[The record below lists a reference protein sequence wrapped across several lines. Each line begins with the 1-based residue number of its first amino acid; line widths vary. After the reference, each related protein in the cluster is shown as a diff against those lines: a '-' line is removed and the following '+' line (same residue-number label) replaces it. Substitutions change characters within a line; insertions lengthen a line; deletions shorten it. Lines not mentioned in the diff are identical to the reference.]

1 MLSPKDQEF
10 ALNTTVHYAPRAYEM
25 IRNCKATSDG
35 LTIANVG
42 RETPI
47 SELPPYDAEKV
58 HSFPMVWKNPSN
70 GRPHLQIAGCCVYSL
85 TTVDAATGNQTVISD
100 LAEVRRICH
109 RLQGEVY
116 QPENVYAHKW
126 EMGDLVMF
134 HNRGVMHSISGQLA
148 QYAERRLL
156 WQCNMASN
164 TPPEA
169 YRGSL

>member
-70 GRPHLQIAGCCVYSL
+70 GRPHFKSP
-85 TTVDAATGNQTVISD
+85 DAVSTRSPPSMPPPAT
-100 LAEVRRICH
+100 RR
-109 RLQGEVY
+109 
-116 QPENVYAHKW
+116 
-126 EMGDLVMF
+126 
-134 HNRGVMHSISGQLA
+134 
-148 QYAERRLL
+148 
-156 WQCNMASN
+156 
-164 TPPEA
+164 
-169 YRGSL
+169 